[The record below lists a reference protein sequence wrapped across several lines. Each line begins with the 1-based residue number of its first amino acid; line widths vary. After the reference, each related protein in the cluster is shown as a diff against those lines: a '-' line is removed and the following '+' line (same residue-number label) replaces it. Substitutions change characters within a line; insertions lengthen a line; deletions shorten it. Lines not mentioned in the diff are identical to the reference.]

1 MLICCETCSRALH
14 LECFRPIL
22 PAVTKSGWF
31 CAYCVIEPPH
41 SDDVITFKGFKSSIA
56 KRETDVTILA
66 VQEMERKKRR
76 RRGFSGRRHRSE
88 ISPPSKQNQKR
99 GMKPKSKRIDP
110 ENIIRSKRKRQTV
123 NANHDQVNPNPNS
136 KRKPKGMVVIQ
147 AKLTL
152 PALKADDRVKIR
164 TECFGKEYAGTSKV
178 HLRKSD

>member
-66 VQEMERKKRR
+66 VQEMEREKREGGAFQEDAIEAKFPR
-76 RRGFSGRRHRSE
+76 LRNNTKSE
-88 ISPPSKQNQKR
+88 
-99 GMKPKSKRIDP
+99 
-110 ENIIRSKRKRQTV
+110 E
-123 NANHDQVNPNPNS
+123 
-136 KRKPKGMVVIQ
+136 
-147 AKLTL
+147 
-152 PALKADDRVKIR
+152 
-164 TECFGKEYAGTSKV
+164 
-178 HLRKSD
+178 